1 MPIEFQTLITK
12 LFPPD
17 RGIRLTG
24 VIVGD
29 QSVQVQLTAM
39 VPTASCPDCATPSS
53 SVHSHYQRRL
63 ADLPW
68 GALAVRLQLL
78 VRKFVCRNLT
88 CARRIFTGRLP
99 DVAAPYARKTMRLVN
114 ALRAIG
120 MALGGGAAAPPA
132 GPPPAP
138 PPGAPP

>member
-1 MPIEFQTLITK
+1 MPVKFQTLITR

-17 RGIRLTG
+17 RGIRLTD

-29 QSVQVQLTAM
+29 QSVQVQLTVIA
-39 VPTASCPDCATPSS
+39 PTASCPDCAILSS
-53 SVHSHYQRRL
+53 SVHSRYQRRL
-63 ADLPW
+63 ADLSW

-78 VRKFVCRNLT
+78 VRKFACRNFT
-88 CARRIFTGRLP
+88 CARRIFTERLP

-120 MALGGGAAAPPA
+120 MALGGGGGGPPP

-138 PPGAPP
+138 PPGG

>member
-1 MPIEFQTLITK
+1 MSIELQTLITE

-17 RGIRLTG
+17 RGIRLTE

-29 QSVQVQLTAM
+29 RSVQVQLAAPA
-39 VPTASCPDCATPSS
+39 PTASCPDCATPSS

-78 VRKFVCRNLT
+78 VRKFVGRNFT
-88 CARRIFTGRLP
+88 CARRIFTERLP
-99 DVAAPYARKTMRLVN
+99 DVAAPYARNTRRLVN

-120 MALGGGAAAPPA
+120 MAVLRKNSILIPLDVAPSNSDN
-132 GPPPAP
+132 
-138 PPGAPP
+138 